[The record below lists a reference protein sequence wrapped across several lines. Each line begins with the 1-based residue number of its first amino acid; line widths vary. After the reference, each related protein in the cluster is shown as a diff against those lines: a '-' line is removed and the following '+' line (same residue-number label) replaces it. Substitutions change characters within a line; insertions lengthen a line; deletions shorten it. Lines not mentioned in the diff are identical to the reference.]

1 MKALEDYRRFS
12 GNEYIQTSSFL
23 EWASTYGV
31 SAIIVDGSSLSN
43 KFSYILSKN
52 GVQEE
57 SKIFD
62 FWPDAVTDLA
72 SKVLEYIEPMVGN
85 STDNDRHIYEAHI
98 LKASNLCADLITMV
112 SQEKY
117 IKAESDMLIKEIM
130 FNLKT
135 ALK

>member
-12 GNEYIQTSSFL
+12 GNEYIQISSFL
-23 EWASTYGV
+23 EWASIYGV
-31 SAIIVDGSSLSN
+31 SAIIVDGSVTSN

-57 SKIFD
+57 SGIFD

-72 SKVLEYIEPMVGN
+72 SKILDHIEPMVG
-85 STDNDRHIYEAHI
+85 STTESDRHIYEAHI
-98 LKASNLCADLITMV
+98 LKASNLCAELISMV